1 MVLILGQSVS
11 KALGINLI
19 TLLLS
24 EQASAPLA
32 EMMRHV
38 SSPSGPRICAVKET
52 EASDVGICKGQALLC
67 LGHSVMHG
75 GSGGVV
81 ASSMLWVLQK
91 PR

>member
-1 MVLILGQSVS
+1 
-11 KALGINLI
+11 
-19 TLLLS
+19 
-24 EQASAPLA
+24 
-32 EMMRHV
+32 MMRCV
-38 SSPSGPRICAVKET
+38 SSSSGPRICALKGT

-75 GSGGVV
+75 EGVGG